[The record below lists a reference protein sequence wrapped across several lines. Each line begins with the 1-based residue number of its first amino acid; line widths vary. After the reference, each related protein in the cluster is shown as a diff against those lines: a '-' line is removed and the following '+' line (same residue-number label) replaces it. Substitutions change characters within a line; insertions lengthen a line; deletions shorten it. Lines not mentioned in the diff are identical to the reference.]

1 MAPRKLK
8 LMISSRSDA
17 FGIPDGKGG
26 EIKLREIR
34 TTLKH
39 DLESAGFLGGP
50 LLEVWINETEHGNQ
64 TENAWDEC
72 LVEAADCDLFIALY
86 DGNPGWER
94 DKSGLGICQAEFDAA
109 FNTAPQKVQMV
120 RLPNAKL
127 PNPITP
133 AATRFRDSLTRA
145 HRFET
150 HVKKDWPELR
160 TKMHELVRTMILR
173 VGLEGA
179 RQFRKSGANVGQ
191 ALDWTR
197 MDFNER
203 SAAIRRTIALAV
215 GRDSTR
221 RTVAHEALREIE
233 GQDLLFVCHGAPRSM
248 AEAAGREAV
257 GRPFFSDHH
266 LVSADASAT
275 FVGPVH
281 LIGCPKGVTDLQAIT
296 LLGTP
301 DITVVPG
308 SFGIY
313 AVDRVNMVQ
322 VCLLADCA
330 DAGSTRN
337 AVARLFEWLER
348 SGEQL
353 PLVKRAAARRRILD
367 VIADELK
374 A

>member
-17 FGIPDGKGG
+17 FGLPDGQGG

-34 TTLKH
+34 TTLKRE
-39 DLESAGFLGGP
+39 LETAEFLGNS
-50 LLEVWINETEHGNQ
+50 LLKVWINETEHGNQ
-64 TENAWDEC
+64 TEIDWDEC
-72 LVEAADCDLFIALY
+72 LIEATECDLFIALY
-86 DGNPGWER
+86 DGNAGWER

-109 FNTAPQKVQMV
+109 FNTAPQKVQIV

-127 PNPITP
+127 PNPVTEG
-133 AATRFRDSLTRA
+133 ATRYLDALTRA

-150 HVKKDWPELR
+150 HIKKDWPELQ
-160 TKMHELVRTMILR
+160 TKIKDLVRNMVLR
-173 VGLEGA
+173 TGLEGA

-203 SAAIRRTIALAV
+203 SDAIKHAIALAV
-215 GRDSTR
+215 GRD
-221 RTVAHEALREIE
+221 RTGRTIAHESLRELE
-233 GQDLLFVCHGAPRSM
+233 GQKLLFVCHGAPRSM

-266 LVSADASAT
+266 LVAGDTGAT

-308 SFGIY
+308 SFGVY

-330 DAGSTRN
+330 DSGSTRN

-348 SGEQL
+348 SGEQR

-374 A
+374 G

>member
-1 MAPRKLK
+1 
-8 LMISSRSDA
+8 MISSRSDA
-17 FGIPDGKGG
+17 FGIPDGQGG
-26 EIKLREIR
+26 EISLRDVR
-34 TTLKH
+34 TTLKRS
-39 DLESAGFLGGP
+39 LEAAEFLGGS

-64 TENAWDEC
+64 TDNAWDEC
-72 LVEAADCDLFIALY
+72 LAEATDCDLFIALY
-86 DGNPGWER
+86 DGDPGWER
-94 DKSGLGICQAEFDAA
+94 DNSGLGICQAEFDAA
-109 FNTAPQKVQMV
+109 FNTAPQKVQVV
-120 RLPNAKL
+120 RLPKAKL
-127 PNPITP
+127 PKPP
-133 AATRFRDSLTRA
+133 SKAATRFLDSLTRA
-145 HRFET
+145 QRFET
-150 HVKKDWPELR
+150 HIKDDWPELQA
-160 TKMHELVRTMILR
+160 KIKELVRTMVLR
-173 VGLEGA
+173 TGLEGA

-203 SAAIRRTIALAV
+203 SYAIRQAIAVAV
-215 GRDSTR
+215 GRD
-221 RTVAHEALREIE
+221 RTGRTALNEALREVDD
-233 GQDLLFVCHGAPRSM
+233 QTLLFVCHGAPRSM

-257 GRPFFSDHH
+257 GRPFFFDHR
-266 LVSADASAT
+266 LVSADTSAT

-308 SFGIY
+308 SFGVY

-330 DAGSTRN
+330 DSGSTRN

-348 SGEQL
+348 SGEQG

-374 A
+374 G